1 VSETE
6 PPDSDPSQPED
17 PGPDGDPLAAHD
29 EVDYFGPRDRTD
41 GREPDEWESRWEP
54 RAVKQIAFEAFYLAL
69 LLILAPAALIWVWQ
83 GSPREILDVDPSRY
97 EVFRTF
103 AYAWLA
109 GTIGGTVFAL
119 KWLYHSVARGGWHVD
134 RLLWRLFTPHLSG
147 AVSTA
152 FIAIITSQIFEI
164 LNRELLKS
172 GPAVLGLGFLF
183 GYFSDLTVARL
194 YEMAKGMIGSESG
207 RGRSDADDA

>member
-1 VSETE
+1 MSTTE
-6 PPDSDPSQPED
+6 PPDHQSQERQD
-17 PGPDGDPLAAHD
+17 AGPDGNPLAAHD

-41 GREPDEWESRWEP
+41 GREPDEWQSRWQP

-69 LLILAPAALIWVWQ
+69 LLILAPAALVWVWQ
-83 GSPREILDVDPSRY
+83 GSPRDILDVDPSRY
-97 EVFRTF
+97 EVFRTY
-103 AYAWLA
+103 AYGWLA
-109 GTIGGTVFAL
+109 GTIGGTVFVL

-152 FIAIITSQIFEI
+152 FIAIITSSIFEI
-164 LNRELLKS
+164 LNRELLQT
-172 GPAVLGLGFLF
+172 GPALLGLGFLF

-194 YEMAKGMIGSESG
+194 YEMAKSLI
-207 RGRSDADDA
+207 RSDTGRPGEDEG

>member
-1 VSETE
+1 MTE
-6 PPDSDPSQPED
+6 VDRPELEPEQRD
-17 PGPDGDPLAAHD
+17 PGPDADPLTAHD
-29 EVDYFGPRDRTD
+29 EVDLFGPEDPTD
-41 GREPDEWESRWEP
+41 GRDSEDWESHWEP
-54 RAVKQIAFEAFYLAL
+54 QAVKQIRFEAIYLAL
-69 LLILAPAALIWVWQ
+69 LLILAPAAVIWVWQ
-83 GSPREILDVDPSRY
+83 GSPREIVLHVDPSRY
-97 EVFRTF
+97 EVFRTY

-152 FIAIITSQIFEI
+152 FMAIITSQIFEI
-164 LNRELLKS
+164 LNRQLLKS

-194 YEMAKGMIGSESG
+194 YEMAKNVIGPDPG
-207 RGRSDADDA
+207 AR